1 VKRHPNWIRPGC
13 VWCIEGAKLALFASD
28 TPSYDNDDD
37 GGEMHDGG
45 NSKETSSCTRR
56 DGANTVV
63 DIASSSS
70 LGTIDDDISPSTEST
85 RAGGQIDRMI
95 LVGEYCMVYAWTPE
109 EASSALFGHDE
120 FINLMERRLG
130 LGLSDTKMSPIE
142 LLDEDNDDDGAC
154 IVGSTNITNNCSTLA
169 EVGNAGSWNSKD
181 NNSRLNKLEH
191 TANTEVSD
199 GSFAAITTKSTE
211 PRGQCNV
218 EVRPKSSS
226 PIVSAQS
233 QPHGENTS
241 TSSPR
246 VTLASLPFPHIE
258 DGNDHCDDGNDESKI
273 CDKTIVTAELLVV
286 QSTDCVEDQCNEQKH
301 VIENVSKSA
310 RDNELLRITPPRGKT
325 SSPTPKTTNAERN
338 SGSCPPANANTTV
351 ASSVSC
357 NNIINDNNQN
367 QQQCKKAPSE
377 LKILDTFDDD
387 DALDDELL
395 MLDTTSS
402 AAVQAQSYSTPKAA
416 SNKQHMYSQQL
427 QMDTGDSFDYMLDE
441 DDDNSCP
448 GDVDN
453 NDKRTPAVRVQQGRI
468 KPTSDCPDN
477 EIKSSSNPTIPVL
490 TRGASLFDS
499 LDGDDLDFLNEDE

>member
-1 VKRHPNWIRPGC
+1 VSC
-13 VWCIEGAKLALFASD
+13 
-28 TPSYDNDDD
+28 
-37 GGEMHDGG
+37 
-45 NSKETSSCTRR
+45 ET
-56 DGANTVV
+56 
-63 DIASSSS
+63 
-70 LGTIDDDISPSTEST
+70 
-85 RAGGQIDRMI
+85 
-95 LVGEYCMVYAWTPE
+95 
-109 EASSALFGHDE
+109 
-120 FINLMERRLG
+120 
-130 LGLSDTKMSPIE
+130 
-142 LLDEDNDDDGAC
+142 
-154 IVGSTNITNNCSTLA
+154 
-169 EVGNAGSWNSKD
+169 
-181 NNSRLNKLEH
+181 
-191 TANTEVSD
+191 
-199 GSFAAITTKSTE
+199 
-211 PRGQCNV
+211 
-218 EVRPKSSS
+218 
-226 PIVSAQS
+226 
-233 QPHGENTS
+233 
-241 TSSPR
+241 
-246 VTLASLPFPHIE
+246 
-258 DGNDHCDDGNDESKI
+258 
-273 CDKTIVTAELLVV
+273 
-286 QSTDCVEDQCNEQKH
+286 
-301 VIENVSKSA
+301 
-310 RDNELLRITPPRGKT
+310 
-325 SSPTPKTTNAERN
+325 
-338 SGSCPPANANTTV
+338 